1 LVASPVRDS
10 PAESPA
16 SPILTVSHIKMSY
29 RVGAATVDA
38 VDDVSF
44 NINAREKVMVIGP
57 SGCGKSTVLK
67 AVAGFLQPEAGEIQ
81 FDGRRDLTPAPDRAV
96 VFQEFDQLFPWRTV
110 LDNVAYALRVTGT
123 KGVEAKEQA
132 QSYIDLMGLQAAAH
146 RFPHQLSGGMK
157 QRVAIAR
164 AIALQPKLL
173 LMDEPFGSLDAITR
187 TRLQQELNKI
197 VARTHIAVMFVT
209 HSIQEALVVGDRVV
223 VFSAPPSHVRDVI
236 DIRHLEGP
244 EDPQYVVVQRHLEA
258 LLGATPPPSHQ
269 EGAVMSRVR
278 SAGD

>member
-1 LVASPVRDS
+1 
-10 PAESPA
+10 
-16 SPILTVSHIKMSY
+16 
-29 RVGAATVDA
+29 
-38 VDDVSF
+38 
-44 NINAREKVMVIGP
+44 
-57 SGCGKSTVLK
+57 
-67 AVAGFLQPEAGEIQ
+67 
-81 FDGRRDLTPAPDRAV
+81 V

-110 LDNVAYALRVTGT
+110 LDNVAYALRATGT
-123 KGVEAKEQA
+123 KSVEAKEQA

-146 RFPHQLSGGMK
+146 RYPHQLSGGMK

-209 HSIQEALVVGDRVV
+209 HSIQEALVVGDRIV

-236 DIRHLEGP
+236 DIRHLAGP

-258 LLGATPPPSHQ
+258 LLGATPPPTHQ